1 MANKH
6 LTETDVQRVE
16 KLIARKMSNEEI
28 AGVLGFSDTTVSRIR
43 TGTHAVQ
50 LRRVNKSEVNN
61 PVNTS
66 ENKTKAGDTQTNKV
80 HETCESVTKSMIT
93 KEDCDVKSTGVIAE
107 NVVSKDISGIIKVV
121 HTVDNSLMTTMTELL
136 QVLNKTCCD
145 IHDLQTI
152 MLLQAST
159 GTKCKKNSKS
169 VENTATDNV
178 TLFDFGGT
186 THV

>member
-61 PVNTS
+61 PVDTS
-66 ENKTKAGDTQTNKV
+66 ENKTKAVNTQTNKV
-80 HETCESVTKSMIT
+80 HEMCESVNKSMIA
-93 KEDCDVKSTGVIAE
+93 KEDCDVKRTVLTAE
-107 NVVSKDISGIIKVV
+107 NGVPTDINGIIKVV
-121 HTVDNSLMTTMTELL
+121 HTVDNSLMTTMTEML
-136 QVLNKTCCD
+136 QVLNKTCCA
-145 IHDLQTI
+145 IHDLQI
-152 MLLQAST
+152 MMALQAST

-169 VENTATDNV
+169 VENTATDDV

-186 THV
+186 AHV